1 MVRTEF
7 LNDKK
12 NWMAKSIGNFDLII
26 HLYFTA
32 S

>member
-1 MVRTEF
+1 MGRTEF

-12 NWMAKSIGNFDLII
+12 NWMAKSPGSFDLII
-26 HLYFTA
+26 YLYFTA